1 MTNNAPLCVFS
12 IQICFS
18 CINSIFVIIV
28 RLTNESNGFHINIHN
43 YC

>member
-1 MTNNAPLCVFS
+1 MTNNVPLCVFS

-28 RLTNESNGFHINIHN
+28 RLTNESNGSQAFAGFFH
-43 YC
+43 